1 MTINIT
7 IADLYGVLKNL
18 QQDPEGFVSMKE
30 FTSKAAEAFKCV
42 PLSVRNF
49 VIRNQEYFEQKHG
62 FIREKIPATTSEQAE
77 DQKIYQEWLTKR
89 EAVLDESIK
98 FLSTLT
104 PTPVIDNI
112 LVACATARDELA
124 SYTDSRLQELLLT
137 LKREFNFT
145 PSIGI

>member
-1 MTINIT
+1 
-7 IADLYGVLKNL
+7 
-18 QQDPEGFVSMKE
+18 MKE
-30 FTSKAAEAFKCV
+30 FTSKAAEVFHCT
-42 PLSVRNF
+42 PLSIRNF
-49 VIRNQEYFEQKHG
+49 VLRNQEYFEHKHG
-62 FIREKIPATTSEQAE
+62 FIREKIPETISQQSE

-124 SYTDSRLQELLLT
+124 SYTDNRLQELLLT
-137 LKREFNFT
+137 LKKEFDFT
-145 PSIGI
+145 PSVGI